1 MKQIEIKN
9 NYASDNRMAT
19 IFSFQT
25 ENLPELRGC
34 KQ

>member
-1 MKQIEIKN
+1 MKKIEIKN

-19 IFSFQT
+19 ILSFQT
-25 ENLPELRGC
+25 ENVPELRGC